1 MRGLNNAERADNA
14 GHVTG
19 SLTSDNSDCTEED
32 TECFSQPRQAANC
45 ALLEIFRRTAFIL
58 VKPGTERQPWA
69 SPRPT
74 VDVAQRVYAEYGSL
88 RQIRSNLTWV
98 D

>member
-1 MRGLNNAERADNA
+1 MARCDWAE
-14 GHVTG
+14 
-19 SLTSDNSDCTEED
+19 EE

-58 VKPGTERQPWA
+58 GKPGMERQPWA
-69 SPRPT
+69 SPPPT

-88 RQIRSNLTWV
+88 RQIRVNLTWV
-98 D
+98 NERLLEMSC